1 MKANLLLATGRYREA
16 RELAAEARR
25 ILLLSLPQDAWQ
37 VAAAINTE
45 GAALTQL
52 KDYPGAERL
61 LLESLAGLG
70 KAPIPNLEDR
80 GRERLADL
88 YTAWGKRG
96 RGAQVLQKVTGAG
109 RAPHLAAVAIN
120 RE

>member
-1 MKANLLLATGRYREA
+1 MRRKALGPEHPQVAGTLTVKANLLLATGRYREA

-25 ILLLSLPQDAWQ
+25 ILLLSLPKDAWQ
-37 VAAAINTE
+37 VAAAVNTE

-88 YTAWGKRG
+88 YTAWGKKDEARKYF
-96 RGAQVLQKVTGAG
+96 RK
-109 RAPHLAAVAIN
+109 
-120 RE
+120 